1 MACLIRQN
9 NAKGVAMNMRNLFG
23 VIGFTVLI
31 SACATITGTQAD
43 CFSKNQRFA
52 DAATC
57 MRGQMDS
64 LKWGSNAPLS
74 ALKDYELY
82 LSSVDA
88 KVRKRELS
96 DDDAKMQMQE
106 YLLRL
111 RSSYR

>member
-1 MACLIRQN
+1 
-9 NAKGVAMNMRNLFG
+9 
-23 VIGFTVLI
+23 
-31 SACATITGTQAD
+31 
-43 CFSKNQRFA
+43 
-52 DAATC
+52 
-57 MRGQMDS
+57 MDS

-74 ALKDYELY
+74 ALKDYEMY